1 MVLAHCGWSVQ
12 LYLESNRLE
21 PFDLE
26 ALGSNLIASF
36 SVPARLLSIGTAWTL
51 VWRDDRAALTPE
63 SSLGRETPLDAA
75 ADPRETVVGLV
86 NEIEGGARETQAS
99 LVGTSLSPS
108 RDENALPN
116 VKGIIRMGISPLKL
130 QLILKQGQDVPVSVH
145 AHPLPLAT
153 FDLVV
158 YPDEH
163 DRTASFDSHCD
174 DHREGTVN
182 SGASNPATSSSLAS
196 RPAPAGSIEVTAAA
210 TNIPAQQEG
219 DQRMSQTVQERQASK
234 IALLDRQLYVA
245 NDRAEFYEHEV
256 ATIYGF
262 LPLAQRFA
270 YLSHRLVEKG
280 DKRGRTLSPELRIAL
295 AELREQARNEIE
307 AEARDAV
314 KREVERM
321 VISLIQDSGDTKR
334 E

>member
-116 VKGIIRMGISPLKL
+116 VKGIIRSQLPLSLCLSLSPNSRRSLLTRRYNVLVGMGISPLKL

-182 SGASNPATSSSLAS
+182 SGSSFSCAKRLRACS
-196 RPAPAGSIEVTAAA
+196 T
-210 TNIPAQQEG
+210 
-219 DQRMSQTVQERQASK
+219 
-234 IALLDRQLYVA
+234 ALLCQVPRTRLHLH
-245 NDRAEFYEHEV
+245 RS
-256 ATIYGF
+256 
-262 LPLAQRFA
+262 PLV
-270 YLSHRLVEKG
+270 RLLLG
-280 DKRGRTLSPELRIAL
+280 QSR
-295 AELREQARNEIE
+295 
-307 AEARDAV
+307 
-314 KREVERM
+314 
-321 VISLIQDSGDTKR
+321 
-334 E
+334 